1 MSIEQLKDVMHLE
14 WSGLGLKANLSIRW
28 ITVRCAM
35 FQLFAFHRAAW
46 MKPAVDVRRA
56 AAVDADVRSGVR
68 EALLEG
74 PAGVAFSKG

>member
-1 MSIEQLKDVMHLE
+1 MHLE
-14 WSGLGLKANLSIRW
+14 WSGLGFKANLSIRR
-28 ITVRCAM
+28 ITVRCVM

-46 MKPAVDVRRA
+46 MKQAADVKRD
-56 AAVDADVRSGVR
+56 AAVDAGVTSGVR

>member
-1 MSIEQLKDVMHLE
+1 
-14 WSGLGLKANLSIRW
+14 
-28 ITVRCAM
+28 M

-46 MKPAVDVRRA
+46 MKQAADVKRD
-56 AAVDADVRSGVR
+56 AAVDAGVTSGVR